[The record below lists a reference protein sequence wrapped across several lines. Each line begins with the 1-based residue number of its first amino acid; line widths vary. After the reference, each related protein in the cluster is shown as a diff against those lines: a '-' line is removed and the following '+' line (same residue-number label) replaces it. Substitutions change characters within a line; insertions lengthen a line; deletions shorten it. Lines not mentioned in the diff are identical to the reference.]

1 MDVKQKAGRAR
12 ELLNNPAFVQVM
24 DDIKNQQINRFLN
37 SVSTDADARESA
49 HSIINAIKVIENYL
63 QSSINDEKVFDKKH
77 K

>member
-37 SVSTDADARESA
+37 SVSTDADTRENA